1 MVSSFY
7 ARFHASNFAFAGLAK
22 ISCAALLAAGAFAA
36 SPAAAN
42 DAPTT
47 RLVTCGEQSCLR
59 IEGRRES
66 VGTLVA
72 INGQPMAVDGAESWR
87 VTLPMPMVRQIA
99 EQGARRLEVTLLHPN
114 AGSEIRDYAR
124 LPIGLLGD
132 TTELEAIRVTA
143 S

>member
-1 MVSSFY
+1 MTIGV
-7 ARFHASNFAFAGLAK
+7 
-22 ISCAALLAAGAFAA
+22 FAA

-47 RLVTCGEQSCLR
+47 RLVACGEQSCLR
-59 IEGRRES
+59 IEGRRDS

-87 VTLPMPMVRQIA
+87 VTLPMQTVRQIA

-114 AGSEIRDYAR
+114 ATRESRDYAR

-132 TTELEAIRVTA
+132 TTALEAIRVTA